1 MTETNHNPFSLIQ
14 NKRLNNFEVL
24 EIVREWYTEMCPDIF
39 QNEEGADLEEWVE
52 HWMDL
57 TTTPEEK
64 EEYYTNFTP

>member
-39 QNEEGADLEEWVE
+39 QNEEGWDLEEWVE